1 MASFLHHPRLR
12 RLLSSH
18 VARGFSLPPSAFLI
32 EILDHYGLQLH
43 NITPNSLLYISG
55 FVALFEGYLGLA
67 PRLDFFQHCFGVK
80 RQTVNKELLVAGS
93 TSFNMRRDIDWYPQ
107 VPIVDSAKGWASTF
121 FYCNDVA
128 PPNRL

>member
-1 MASFLHHPRLR
+1 MAADGVIPPPSETAPTPIKDERV
-12 RLLSSH
+12 LLSSH

-67 PRLDFFQHCFGVK
+67 PRLDFFQYCFGVK
-80 RQTVNKELLVAGS
+80 RQIEIGRAHV
-93 TSFNMRRDIDWYPQ
+93 
-107 VPIVDSAKGWASTF
+107 
-121 FYCNDVA
+121 
-128 PPNRL
+128 